1 MVRKLRVYNYNKGM
15 PNVHKLRTVLQLQR
29 VGVGLYLYVRKSY
42 YAPDGIIN
50 LSSFIF
56 MIINKTVRLK
66 KYNKYAPINL
76 ASPFKISQLLCVFGY
91 VGEVR
96 IFRIKTYVVASQ
108 EEEHIIMM
116 MLSCYTRD
124 HRNCTTF

>member
-1 MVRKLRVYNYNKGM
+1 MS
-15 PNVHKLRTVLQLQR
+15 NVHKLRNALQR
-29 VGVGLYLYVRKSY
+29 VGGGLYLSVRKSY

-66 KYNKYAPINL
+66 KYNKYAPIINL

-96 IFRIKTYVVASQ
+96 IFRIKTYVVASE
-108 EEEHIIMM
+108 EEEHII
-116 MLSCYTRD
+116 LEIIYLV
-124 HRNCTTF
+124 HL